1 MFERPPME
9 SSTDMQ
15 APQDVTI
22 RSGHV
27 RLDGHLVVP
36 PSPHGVAVF
45 AHGSGSGR
53 FSPRNNF
60 VARHL
65 QHGRVATLLIDLLTP
80 DEAENRR
87 KVFDIAL
94 LADRV
99 LSAKAWLEQDTR
111 TKGLSI
117 GYFGASTGAG
127 AALQA
132 AARDPSSILAVVS
145 RGGRPD
151 LAEAYLPSVIAPTL
165 LIVGGDDELVIEM
178 NRAAYRLLSCPKR
191 LVIVPGA
198 SHLFEEPGTL
208 EEVAEH
214 ALIWFQ
220 QHLHPAKHGDTGAQT
235 KESLR

>member
-1 MFERPPME
+1 VSAVNEK
-9 SSTDMQ
+9 T
-15 APQDVTI
+15 
-22 RSGHV
+22 V
-27 RLDGHLVVP
+27 RLMQGAL
-36 PSPHGVAVF
+36 SLEGVLGLPAQALGIVVF

-65 QHGRVATLLIDLLTP
+65 QRGRVATLLIDLLTP
-80 DEAENRR
+80 DEAEDRR
-87 KVFDIAL
+87 KIFDIDL

-99 LSAKAWLEQDTR
+99 LWAKAWLEQDAR
-111 TKGLSI
+111 TQGMGI

-132 AARDPSSILAVVS
+132 AARDLSSIQAVVS

-151 LAEAYLPSVIAPTL
+151 LAEPYLPSVTAPTL
-165 LIVGGDDELVIEM
+165 LIVGGDDEPVIQM
-178 NRAAYRLLSCPKR
+178 NRAAYRLLTCPKR
-191 LVIVPGA
+191 LVVVPGA

-220 QHLHPAKHGDTGAQT
+220 QHFHPVPQKGIGPQP
-235 KESLR
+235 KEHSR

>member
-1 MFERPPME
+1 EAVLGLPA
-9 SSTDMQ
+9 Q
-15 APQDVTI
+15 ALGMV
-22 RSGHV
+22 
-27 RLDGHLVVP
+27 
-36 PSPHGVAVF
+36 VF

-65 QHGRVATLLIDLLTP
+65 QQGRIATLLIDLLTP
-80 DEAENRR
+80 DEAEDRR
-87 KVFDIAL
+87 KVFDIDL

-99 LSAKAWLEQDTR
+99 LLAKAWLEQDDR
-111 TKGLSI
+111 TKGLGIGI

-132 AARDPSSILAVVS
+132 AARDPSSIRAVVS

-151 LAEAYLPSVIAPTL
+151 LAESYLPSVTTPTL
-165 LIVGGDDELVIEM
+165 LIVGGDDEPVIEM

-191 LVIVPGA
+191 LVIVPGT

-220 QHLHPAKHGDTGAQT
+220 QHLHPAQHRDTCAKT